1 MTTTLGV
8 AFMDTIFVAHIEKK
22 R

>member
-1 MTTTLGV
+1 MTTILGV
-8 AFMDTIFVAHIEKK
+8 SFMETIFVAHIEKK